1 MCLLLSKCKGRCP
14 SFTFKKMMD
23 GFFEPEEMK
32 DRKAVEFA
40 SKDKIMKA
48 IKSKM
53 LYMLVFIQKK
63 CFVFSEKIKFC
74 FSNEHQNLL
83 SRTLNHTRIWPNF
96 RTYMWCRMVL
106 PTCMLVSYHH
116 AVNSLGT
123 FISFSTLFTDLES
136 DR

>member
-1 MCLLLSKCKGRCP
+1 MPKSWMCLLLSKCKGKGS

-23 GFFEPEEMK
+23 GFFEPEEIK

-63 CFVFSEKIKFC
+63 ILCF
-74 FSNEHQNLL
+74 
-83 SRTLNHTRIWPNF
+83 
-96 RTYMWCRMVL
+96 
-106 PTCMLVSYHH
+106 
-116 AVNSLGT
+116 
-123 FISFSTLFTDLES
+123 
-136 DR
+136 